1 MNYYLVMGLT
11 KSLDVDVMGRKVELN
26 LSWAS
31 GIIGALPV
39 FETRELAEKYADGK
53 EILAITTAKESK
65 Q

>member
-1 MNYYLVMGLT
+1 MLMSWGE
-11 KSLDVDVMGRKVELN
+11 KVELN

-53 EILAITTAKESK
+53 EILAITIAKDR
-65 Q
+65 